1 MFAIQIRPLRFDAT
15 KESDLPI
22 DTQVVVFVNV
32 QIRADGDCWLPI
44 ARRIDPRLKERSFSG
59 A

>member
-32 QIRADGDCWLPI
+32 QIRMGTVC
-44 ARRIDPRLKERSFSG
+44 SG
-59 A
+59 EF